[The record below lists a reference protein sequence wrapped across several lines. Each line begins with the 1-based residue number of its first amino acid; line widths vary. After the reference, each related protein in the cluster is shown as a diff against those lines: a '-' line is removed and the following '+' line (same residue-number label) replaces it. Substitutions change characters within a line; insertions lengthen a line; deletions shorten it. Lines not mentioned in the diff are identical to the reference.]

1 MKIRMRSIMSGPG
14 GSHAIGE
21 ELIVG
26 DQVDAASARS
36 LIAGGYAEEII
47 EPQEKAVISPP
58 EKAVI
63 APAEKRGRRR

>member
-1 MKIRMRSIMSGPG
+1 MKIRMRTIMSGPG

-26 DQVDAASARS
+26 DHVDFASARS

-47 EPQEKAVISPP
+47 ELKEKAVIAVP
-58 EKAVI
+58 ERAVI
-63 APAEKRGRRR
+63 APAEKRRRR